1 MWAVSRPIPLPALQL
16 RTANKVKTPY
26 ESDCFIS
33 QPLQSHFLMKTL
45 SDICFFAGLASVLGS
60 IAIWYLAGGKDAT
73 FESRTHGE
81 LFGIFV
87 GLWAPT
93 FLILSNRLA
102 RYNEEK
108 K

>member
-1 MWAVSRPIPLPALQL
+1 MKPLSNL
-16 RTANKVKTPY
+16 
-26 ESDCFIS
+26 CFV
-33 QPLQSHFLMKTL
+33 L
-45 SDICFFAGLASVLGS
+45 GLASVLAS
-60 IAIWYLAGGKDAT
+60 IAIWYYAGGKEVN
-73 FESRTHGE
+73 FETRTHGE

-102 RYNEEK
+102 RFAEEK